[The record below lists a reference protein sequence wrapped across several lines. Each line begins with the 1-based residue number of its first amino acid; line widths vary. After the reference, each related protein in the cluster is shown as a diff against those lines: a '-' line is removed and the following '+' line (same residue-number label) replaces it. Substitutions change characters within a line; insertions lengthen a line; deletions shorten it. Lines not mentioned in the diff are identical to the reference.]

1 MAEGESSAVFLAQLC
16 GLLSVMRARCPV
28 DSAVYHLYA
37 CLYFNAWY
45 ALTDA
50 QPGSWQYLVVWGM
63 VACAHWCDRRL
74 CKLID
79 AGSEYA
85 YATCVVGSNLHFVV
99 FLLTR
104 SHVERAYVACACV
117 APFVHVL
124 AVMRHSSLERQM
136 WALVESCL
144 VQQLFY
150 ALRHPSSPPQHP

>member
-1 MAEGESSAVFLAQLC
+1 ML
-16 GLLSVMRARCPV
+16 RARCPV

-50 QPGSWQYLVVWGM
+50 QPGSWQYLAVWGM
-63 VACAHWCDRRL
+63 VACAHACDGRL

-79 AGSEYA
+79 AGSEYEYVA
-85 YATCVVGSNLHFVV
+85 CVVGSNLHFVV

-104 SHVERAYVACACV
+104 SPVERAYVACACV

-124 AVMRHSSLERQM
+124 AVMRHSYQERQM

-150 ALRHPSSPPQHP
+150 ALRNTGTPPHP